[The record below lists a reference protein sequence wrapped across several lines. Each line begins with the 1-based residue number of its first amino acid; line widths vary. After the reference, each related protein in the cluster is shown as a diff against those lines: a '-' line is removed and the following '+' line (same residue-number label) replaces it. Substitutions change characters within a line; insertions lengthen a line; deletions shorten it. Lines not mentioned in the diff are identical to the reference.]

1 MLKVKKFSPIN
12 GRCITINCLIQHESA
27 PRVIDNIIGAIARA
41 VIGDLASAPVD
52 EIVNAITSNLP
63 LKEDKEEYDV
73 IFKFFT
79 TLLASQHPSFHKC
92 LPKIVECS
100 AIFYTDLTIDKVLIN
115 HLEVSEIILTFSG
128 KVIRLGLRL
137 VETNCCKLWS

>member
-1 MLKVKKFSPIN
+1 M
-12 GRCITINCLIQHESA
+12 IQHESA

-115 HLEVSEIILTFSG
+115 HLEVSEIILTFFI
-128 KVIRLGLRL
+128 VL
-137 VETNCCKLWS
+137 

>member
-1 MLKVKKFSPIN
+1 M
-12 GRCITINCLIQHESA
+12 IQHESA